1 MKGQGCYI
9 YVNKIIQLSSTNLC
23 FRQQCWGVFCV
34 CCFAFS
40 PIVVQ
45 NQNFVYLFPFFLR
58 FSDNVHFQ
66 QAAQIAKAL
75 VDAEV
80 DFQAMVCLCSVYHI
94 TNGLIL

>member
-9 YVNKIIQLSSTNLC
+9 YVNKIIQLYAPNLC
-23 FRQQCWGVFCV
+23 LRQQCWGVCV
-34 CCFAFS
+34 HCFAFS

-45 NQNFVYLFPFFLR
+45 KQFLFTFSIFFFH

-66 QAAQIAKAL
+66 QAAQISKAL

-80 DFQAMVCLCSVYHI
+80 DFQAMVWLCCIYFHMNRLV
-94 TNGLIL
+94 L